1 MLGEIVVRTRRLYGK
16 QIFHGSAVLGDKSVA
31 SSNRHDLISG
41 SFPQI
46 EDETGRRV
54 LTWHHLGSLY
64 WTMGKL
70 SGKAVLIS
78 GGANGAGAA
87 TARLFCA
94 EGARVAVVD
103 RDETAGQALHKDLSA
118 KGYDVIFIAADVSLP
133 QDAEK
138 AVDATLAAFGR
149 IDVLFNH
156 AGIIIVKPFLDCS
169 IEEWDELMNNNAKSA
184 FLMSRLVLPGMLER
198 GKGVMVFTSTT
209 GVKAATPLEAIYN
222 ASKAAMHVLARS
234 IAVEYRDQ
242 GIRAN
247 MLSPCFIRTKHGAH
261 EIEQLRN
268 YGIFASENDVNI
280 MQGRICEPEEVASVA
295 LFLACDDSS
304 FVNGAEL
311 FVDNTFTA
319 V

>member
-1 MLGEIVVRTRRLYGK
+1 
-16 QIFHGSAVLGDKSVA
+16 
-31 SSNRHDLISG
+31 
-41 SFPQI
+41 
-46 EDETGRRV
+46 
-54 LTWHHLGSLY
+54 
-64 WTMGKL
+64 MGKL
-70 SGKAVLIS
+70 AGKTVLIT
-78 GGANGAGAA
+78 GGANGVGAA
-87 TARLFCA
+87 TVRLFCA
-94 EGARVAVVD
+94 QGARVAIVD
-103 RDETAGQALHKDLSA
+103 RDKVAGHNLQKAMSSLGHE
-118 KGYDVIFIAADVSLP
+118 VIFVAADVSLP
-133 QDAEK
+133 HDAAR

-149 IDVLFNH
+149 IDILFNH

-169 IEEWDELMNNNAKSA
+169 IDEWDELMNNNAKSA

-198 GKGVMVFTSTT
+198 GKGVMLFTSTT
-209 GVKAATPLEAIYN
+209 GVKAVTPLEAIYN
-222 ASKAAMHVLARS
+222 ASKAAMHTLARS

-247 MLSPCFIRTKHGAH
+247 MLCPCFIRTKHGAH
-261 EIEQLRN
+261 EIDQLRN

-280 MQGRICEPEEVASVA
+280 MQGRICEPEEVATVA